1 VILLFDQ
8 NLSPQLTKLLSDLFP
23 GSLHVR
29 ELGMEEASDPKILEY
44 ARQHGAAVVSKDSGF
59 GRWASSR
66 PGSPKIIWVRLGNC
80 STARIADALRR
91 HAIRIQQL
99 ASDPAVPYL
108 TIL

>member
-1 VILLFDQ
+1 MILIFDQ
-8 NLSPQLTKLLSDLFP
+8 NLSPQLPKLLSDLFP

-29 ELGMEEASDPKILEY
+29 ELGMGEATDGEILRY
-44 ARQHGAAVVSKDSGF
+44 AREHGAAIVSKDSGF
-59 GRWASSR
+59 EHWASVL

-80 STARIADALRR
+80 STARVAEALRR